1 MKRLILASIIFVIV
15 VVTYLTSLYYITDSC
30 DKAKVLLDDSVKTYS
45 QNKTAKDEAEKIKNF
60 WDEKEKVLSLFV
72 NHNRIDDIEKA
83 ISLLNVY
90 AKQKDNEL
98 FYEYADTV
106 KILLHQIMEDTK
118 ITMHSIF

>member
-1 MKRLILASIIFVIV
+1 MKRLIPASIIFVLVI
-15 VVTYLTSLYYITDSC
+15 VTYLTSLYYITDSC
-30 DKAKVLLDDSVKTYS
+30 DKAKNLLENSVQTYAR
-45 QNKTAKDEAEKIKNF
+45 QKTAEKEAKKMEDYWNK
-60 WDEKEKVLSLFV
+60 KEKVLSVFV
-72 NHNRIDDIEKA
+72 NHDRIDDIEKA

-90 AKQKDNEL
+90 AKSPDNEL